1 MSHDKVPL
9 SHVTVC
15 APDDRID
22 PLDACEDCDELVAY
36 DHTGKSDPY
45 ANVYVDDDA
54 LPAPESL
61 PLTLGYSDLDCV
73 ASIEGGREVVV
84 SGEIAKV
91 SESNRSGV
99 RCLKFRVEPT

>member
-15 APDDRID
+15 AADDRIGR
-22 PLDACEDCDELVAY
+22 LDAREDCDELVAY
-36 DHTGKSDPY
+36 DHTDKSNPY

-61 PLTLGYSDLDCV
+61 PLTLGYDDLDCA
-73 ASIEGGREVVV
+73 ASIENGREVIV
-84 SGEIAKV
+84 SGEIVKIG
-91 SESNRSGV
+91 ESNRSGTN
-99 RCLKFRVEPT
+99 CLKFRVEPT

>member
-1 MSHDKVPL
+1 MSNDKVLL

-22 PLDACEDCDELVAY
+22 PLDARADCDELVAY
-36 DHTGKSDPY
+36 DHTDKSDPY
-45 ANVYVDDDA
+45 ATVYIDDDA

-61 PLTLGYSDLDCV
+61 PLTLAYDDLDCV
-73 ASIEGGREVVV
+73 ASAESGREVVV

-91 SESNRSGV
+91 SESNRSDT
-99 RCLKFRVEPT
+99 RCLKFRVEPM

>member
-9 SHVTVC
+9 SHVTIC
-15 APDDRID
+15 AADDRID
-22 PLDACEDCDELVAY
+22 QLDAREDCDELVAY
-36 DHTGKSDPY
+36 DHTDKSNPY

-61 PLTLGYSDLDCV
+61 PLTFGYDDLDCV
-73 ASIEGGREVVV
+73 ASIENGREVVV

-91 SESNRSGV
+91 SEPNRSGTN
-99 RCLKFRVEPT
+99 CLKFRVEPT